1 MFTSTR
7 TVKDPCR
14 RKSDRHASVLSQKL
28 LMTGPAH
35 RQIANSKF
43 IDSYADILYQLSHHG
58 SPNSSVGKESTCNA
72 GGPGLI
78 PGSGRSPGE
87 GIGYPLQ
94 YSGLE
99 NAMDCIVHG
108 VTKSQTWLSDFH
120 FLHSAP
126 DVLALSSPNVYKAN
140 FLIFGP
146 NVPFSS
152 CLALLT

>member
-28 LMTGPAH
+28 LRMGPAH

-43 IDSYADILYQLSHHG
+43 IDSYADILYQLSHQG
-58 SPNSSVGKESTCNA
+58 SPHSSVGKESACDT
-72 GGPGLI
+72 GDPGLI

-108 VTKSQTWLSDFH
+108 VTKSQARLSDFH
-120 FLHSAP
+120 FQGKETSLKRLHT
-126 DVLALSSPNVYKAN
+126 V
-140 FLIFGP
+140 
-146 NVPFSS
+146 
-152 CLALLT
+152 

>member
-28 LMTGPAH
+28 VRTSPAH

-43 IDSYADILYQLSHHG
+43 IDSYADILYQLSHQG
-58 SPNSSVGKESTCNA
+58 SPNSSVGKESACNS

-78 PGSGRSPGE
+78 PGLGRSPGE

-108 VTKSQTWLSDFH
+108 VTKSQSRLGHFH
-120 FLHSAP
+120 FHMWILLKNKNVVT
-126 DVLALSSPNVYKAN
+126 DLVLLSS
-140 FLIFGP
+140 
-146 NVPFSS
+146 
-152 CLALLT
+152 

>member
-1 MFTSTR
+1 MSTSTR

-28 LMTGPAH
+28 LRTGPAH

-43 IDSYADILYQLSHHG
+43 IDRYADILYQLSHQG
-58 SPNSSVGKESTCNA
+58 SPDSSVGKESACNA

-78 PGSGRSPGE
+78 PGSGRFPGE

-99 NAMDCIVHG
+99 NAMESMG
-108 VTKSQTWLSDFH
+108 SQRVRQLKQLSMH
-120 FLHSAP
+120 AYML
-126 DVLALSSPNVYKAN
+126 LSVGS
-140 FLIFGP
+140 
-146 NVPFSS
+146 
-152 CLALLT
+152 T